1 MLANMFLK
9 SIIFAYSKNKKPFL
23 QGPTISCVYGIAY
36 AFNSMSLVGMVIGV
50 RLLSCLYMYVFNSG
64 NKEEGM
70 ASAEQISQPSSSP
83 AAPKSSSKVGLHQSI
98 FHSLPPHSS

>member
-50 RLLSCLYMYVFNSG
+50 RLLSCYMYVFNSG